1 MLKKEELSKKF
12 LKIYNLIS
20 QNLYLYICSKTKFPF
35 MQDYNTWQKYTTLSN
50 NIKIS
55 SFIYIVCCIIIFPIS
70 RAADTA
76 WCLTPPTSTC
86 FTLCDCQASEVA
98 LRRSSLH
105 RVTLWRTTFWQWD
118 CRKLLGKKSQLKYWL
133 KQTKRP
139 KNLLFFWLNGHND
152 LLNRPH

>member
-35 MQDYNTWQKYTTLSN
+35 MQDYNTWQKYTTLSY

-76 WCLTPPTSTC
+76 WCLTPSNVYM
-86 FTLCDCQASEVA
+86 FYSLWLSSK
-98 LRRSSLH
+98 RSS
-105 RVTLWRTTFWQWD
+105 
-118 CRKLLGKKSQLKYWL
+118 SEEI
-133 KQTKRP
+133 
-139 KNLLFFWLNGHND
+139 
-152 LLNRPH
+152 